1 MASVNA
7 LRITLLF
14 AEIDY
19 NGGELI
25 RFDYFE
31 PCEGETF
38 DMQNA
43 ETIAQNFLS
52 KLGYEDMTAVRT
64 RENGT
69 DVDFSFVYEMDGVVY
84 YPDTVRV
91 KVCRA
96 RGVVTGFDASKY
108 LKNHTVR
115 EEVETGLTMQEAR
128 EKLHSGLEVEFSRL
142 AVVKAKQGERAAYE
156 FLCSYMD
163 EKYVIYTD
171 AVTGEE
177 IAILNIKNL

>member
-1 MASVNA
+1 
-7 LRITLLF
+7 
-14 AEIDY
+14 
-19 NGGELI
+19 
-25 RFDYFE
+25 
-31 PCEGETF
+31 
-38 DMQNA
+38 
-43 ETIAQNFLS
+43 
-52 KLGYEDMTAVRT
+52 
-64 RENGT
+64 
-69 DVDFSFVYEMDGVVY
+69 MDGVVY